1 MSLSKVRPV
10 AAAMLL
16 ALTFTGLAACNDD
29 GAEVRQLE
37 SDCSDSG
44 SAEEGGSAASSGSA
58 EEGGSAETSGSAE
71 DSSSEA
77 SSGSSSASASE
88 DCPTT
93 SSGETSSQ

>member
-1 MSLSKVRPV
+1 MSLPKVRTA

-16 ALTFTGLAACNDD
+16 ALTLTGLAACNDD

-44 SAEEGGSAASSGSA
+44 SAEEDGSAA
-58 EEGGSAETSGSAE
+58 TSGSAE

-93 SSGETSSQ
+93 SSGGTSSQ